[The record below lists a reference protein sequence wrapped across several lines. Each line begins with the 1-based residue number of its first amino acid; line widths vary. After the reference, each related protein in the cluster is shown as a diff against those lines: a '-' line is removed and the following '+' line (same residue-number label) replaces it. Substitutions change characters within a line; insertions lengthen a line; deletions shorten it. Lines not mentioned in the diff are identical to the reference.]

1 MKVLVTGGAGYIGS
15 IVTEALI
22 REGYEAVVYD
32 NLAKGHRDAVI
43 PPAEFIQGN
52 LLDESL
58 LQNTLRGG
66 VEAVVHLAA
75 DSLVG
80 ESVAHPSKYYRNNVQ
95 AGLSL
100 LDGMLKCGV
109 RRLVFSSSA
118 AVYGEPAKQPIE
130 ETDPIQPTNPY
141 GETKWAFERA
151 LQWYGRAYGFH
162 SVSLRYFNAAGASAR
177 NGKRHDPETH
187 LIPLVL
193 DVAMGRRPAITIFG
207 DDYPTKDGTCIRD
220 YVHVEDLADAHI
232 LALRAVEAG
241 PARSPVYNLGSGGG
255 RSVYEVVQC
264 AREVTGR
271 PIPTIA
277 AARRSGDPSVL
288 VASSARAR
296 SELGWHTKQE
306 DFFQIIRSAWKWMN
320 SRTRQA
326 A

>member
-32 NLAKGHRDAVI
+32 NLSKGHRDAVI

-58 LQNTLRGG
+58 LQSALRG

-80 ESVAHPSKYYRNNVQ
+80 ESMADPSKYYRNNVQ

-151 LQWYGRAYGFH
+151 LRWYGRAYGFH

-177 NGKRHDPETH
+177 NGERHDPETH

-220 YVHVEDLADAHI
+220 YIHVEDLADAHI

-241 PARSPVYNLGSGGG
+241 PARSSVYNLGSGGG

-271 PIPTIA
+271 PIPTMA

-296 SELGWHTKQE
+296 AELGWHTKQE
-306 DFFQIIRSAWKWMN
+306 DLFQIISSAWKWMN

>member
-52 LLDESL
+52 LLDEPL
-58 LQNTLRGG
+58 LQSALRG

-80 ESVAHPSKYYRNNVQ
+80 ESMADPSKYYRNNVQ

-177 NGKRHDPETH
+177 NGERHDPETH

-193 DVAMGRRPAITIFG
+193 DVAIGRRPAITIFG

-220 YVHVEDLADAHI
+220 YIHVEDLADAHI
-232 LALRAVEAG
+232 LALRAVETG

-288 VASSARAR
+288 VASPARAR
-296 SELGWHTKQE
+296 SELGWHTQQE
-306 DFFQIIRSAWKWMN
+306 DLFQIISSAWKWMN